1 MSSLW
6 VLYLILQLT
15 ILNKSVPKF
24 ACWEVC
30 FVNKMDP
37 DIYVNGRETESNQK
51 RFRCRGWRGGGQVGT
66 SPPNF
71 ESNLWSRSQLYTQF
85 PWQSD
90 TFLWGYWEG
99 SDLWMI
105 LMGHFQMGSEP
116 RAQKEGREPKKKK
129 RIFWWKQPLNSWFLV
144 LFYLQD
150 FHFWKE
156 NLKKIII
163 KSWRGL
169 SWWLRGKES
178 TCQCRRHGFQPWLGK
193 TPTCCGTTKPVH
205 HSYWACAL
213 EPENCNYWAHMLQ
226 LSKPGCPRALFPSKR
241 SHRSEKSWQCN

>member
-1 MSSLW
+1 MCPSRKAAQQSPDKEKDEASITMHSYANKMYGIMSSLW

-37 DIYVNGRETESNQK
+37 NIYVNGRETESNQK

-99 SDLWMI
+99 RDLWMI

-129 RIFWWKQPLNSWFLV
+129 EYSGG
-144 LFYLQD
+144 
-150 FHFWKE
+150 
-156 NLKKIII
+156 
-163 KSWRGL
+163 S
-169 SWWLRGKES
+169 
-178 TCQCRRHGFQPWLGK
+178 
-193 TPTCCGTTKPVH
+193 
-205 HSYWACAL
+205 
-213 EPENCNYWAHMLQ
+213 
-226 LSKPGCPRALFPSKR
+226 
-241 SHRSEKSWQCN
+241 SH